1 MRKLPDIFFC
11 LLIGISF
18 LTAKTGLTVHHCLR
32 EGSSHVVLLSAD
44 PSCRAVHAQQAGH
57 TPEADCTR
65 DNSASHGS
73 CERIH
78 DQDCCSTEVY
88 FLEDPS
94 LVSDGLDT
102 PAPECT
108 RITAYL
114 AIQAIPDMASIL
126 EQAAETAARLLQPL
140 PGENSVYTGNHLV
153 AMRL

>member
-1 MRKLPDIFFC
+1 
-11 LLIGISF
+11 
-18 LTAKTGLTVHHCLR
+18 
-32 EGSSHVVLLSAD
+32 
-44 PSCRAVHAQQAGH
+44 
-57 TPEADCTR
+57 
-65 DNSASHGS
+65 
-73 CERIH
+73 
-78 DQDCCSTEVY
+78 TEVY